1 MACPTRLVRGRKRPL
16 PCQTMQK
23 VSKTL
28 HELLRGIPDDFYRKT
43 LKRYTRKDNIYP
55 VRNPDQICLFIIDVE
70 KKTLKMSKKFLTNV
84 KKVVKIPSVF
94 YILDLFDGR
103 S

>member
-1 MACPTRLVRGRKRPL
+1 
-16 PCQTMQK
+16 
-23 VSKTL
+23 
-28 HELLRGIPDDFYRKT
+28 
-43 LKRYTRKDNIYP
+43 
-55 VRNPDQICLFIIDVE
+55 QICLFIIDVE

-84 KKVVKIPSVF
+84 GKVVKIPSVF